1 MSQLI
6 ALIIAIALGAIVTA
20 IGYVFLGD
28 AFTKNS
34 ERGVA
39 LQFINQGSQ
48 VEMAMTAYRAENAR
62 SAAFDGS
69 TALSFALLQTSDGS
83 AGIVGTAAPLT
94 DDGLVEKGYL
104 KSGVV
109 APQGSWALVNYDTD
123 KFAMVSNS
131 DKISANVCQALN
143 KIQNNVEA
151 IGTAVADSTA
161 AVAALGEAKFRC
173 FEATDTS
180 GYAIVYSVE

>member
-48 VEMAMTAYRAENAR
+48 VEMAMTAYRAENAK
-62 SAAFDGS
+62 
-69 TALSFALLQTSDGS
+69 S
-83 AGIVGTAAPLT
+83 AGLVGTASHGFADLQNNDGT
-94 DDGLVEKGYL
+94 IVNSGTATDGLVFQGYL
-104 KSGVV
+104 KEGVV
-109 APQGSWALVNYDTD
+109 APKGAWTLEQNSTDSTKLV
-123 KFAMVSNS
+123 MVSNS
-131 DKISANVCQALN
+131 ADISVNVCKALN

-151 IGTAVADSTA
+151 V
-161 AVAALGEAKFRC
+161 AVAADSQTAADALGQSKFRC
-173 FEATDTS
+173 FADNATATTH
-180 GYAIVYSVE
+180 IVAYSVE